1 MERSLDL
8 LVALVAVLKAGGAYL
23 PLDPAY
29 PRRRLAFMLEDA
41 GAEVVL
47 TQEGVLDRL
56 PQTEAR
62 IVCLDRDRA
71 HWAEQNAQ
79 PLRLPTHPD
88 QLAYVIYTS
97 GSTGR
102 PKGVSVPHRAIV
114 RLVRQ
119 TDYVSFSP
127 NEVFLQ
133 MAPIAFDASTFE
145 IWGPLLNGAR
155 IATYPPET
163 PSLDGLAGFIEGHEV
178 TTLWLTAALFHQM
191 VDHRP
196 EALGRLRQLVAGGDV
211 LDPARVRTAL
221 DQLEGG
227 SLFNGYG
234 PTENTTFTCCHAM
247 SRANDVGSTVSIGR
261 PIRNTRVYVLDSQMS
276 PVPIGVPGELY
287 IAGGGLARGYLGRPG
302 LTADRFVPDPF
313 TATPGGRL
321 YRTGDLVR
329 YLADGRLDFLGR
341 EDFQVKVRG
350 FRIELGEIEAALKAS
365 SAVRDSVV
373 LARDDMGE
381 DKRIVAYV
389 VLTHAAAAT
398 PKALRSLLAARL
410 PDYMVPSVFVPLDEL
425 PVLPNGKIDRSALPA
440 PSARPMLEWSD
451 DAPRN
456 KVESTIAD
464 IWREVLSVDLV
475 GRNDNFFDLGGHS
488 LLLVAIHGTLRE
500 RFDADLTMVD
510 MFRYPTVASL
520 ARYVAGG
527 K

>member
-114 RLVRQ
+114 QLVRQ

-234 PTENTTFTCCHAM
+234 PTENTTFTCCHA
-247 SRANDVGSTVSIGR
+247 S
-261 PIRNTRVYVLDSQMS
+261 
-276 PVPIGVPGELY
+276 
-287 IAGGGLARGYLGRPG
+287 
-302 LTADRFVPDPF
+302 
-313 TATPGGRL
+313 
-321 YRTGDLVR
+321 TGDLVR